1 MNSEMTSREIIR
13 RIISHNEPPRIGLDF
28 LGDNPTDF
36 LKQAA
41 VRLAHPV
48 YSRYAEWGRE
58 PYLMNLVPGFSGEVK
73 MTSMGN
79 IFGRFDE
86 KTQGECIKGAL
97 QDGWQLFESYSLPQI
112 DEAFNAGI
120 SALNLRASEKYVL
133 GSFPFAVFSALRDTR
148 HMDQALADTLLEPEM
163 VTAFL
168 EKNSSLALDI
178 VDRSAQNGFDGMIMY
193 DDLGMQHSMFMS
205 RLSFVT
211 LLKPFYKKI
220 ADRLHEHKM
229 DMFVHS
235 CGKITDIIPD
245 FIDAGVDVF
254 QFDQPELHGV
264 GFLSE
269 NFGSRA
275 SFYSPVDIQSVMPTG
290 DRQII
295 CRHTKDMIDAFKK
308 HGGSLI
314 VMDYGNWQDL
324 DVLPQWQQWARDTAI
339 ENCRISR

>member
-133 GSFPFAVFSALRDTR
+133 GSFPFAVFSASGIHAIWIRLWPIPFWNRKWLRHSWKKTA
-148 HMDQALADTLLEPEM
+148 ALPWTLLTGALK
-163 VTAFL
+163 TAL
-168 EKNSSLALDI
+168 
-178 VDRSAQNGFDGMIMY
+178 
-193 DDLGMQHSMFMS
+193 
-205 RLSFVT
+205 
-211 LLKPFYKKI
+211 
-220 ADRLHEHKM
+220 
-229 DMFVHS
+229 
-235 CGKITDIIPD
+235 
-245 FIDAGVDVF
+245 
-254 QFDQPELHGV
+254 
-264 GFLSE
+264 
-269 NFGSRA
+269 
-275 SFYSPVDIQSVMPTG
+275 TG
-290 DRQII
+290 
-295 CRHTKDMIDAFKK
+295 
-308 HGGSLI
+308 
-314 VMDYGNWQDL
+314 
-324 DVLPQWQQWARDTAI
+324 
-339 ENCRISR
+339 